1 MRMVIRMITITVI
14 IITVIIITV
23 AMGMVMRVWSSG

>member
-1 MRMVIRMITITVI
+1 MVIRMITITVI